1 MWPSRC
7 IIAVL
12 LLAACLDAAVAQ
24 VGQGT
29 DSLRSA
35 VASPAE
41 VRLSF
46 SRPTPLNTP
55 WLEQQ
60 QEFELAL
67 PYLLAPLPTTPYP
80 FLTSYD
86 GPQEP
91 DLTAAWRLQRAREEK
106 NSALYTVLGTV
117 QLGGVA
123 YLAYRH
129 VKKYG
134 FFR

>member
-1 MWPSRC
+1 MRSGRFV
-7 IIAVL
+7 IAVL
-12 LLAACLDAAVAQ
+12 LLAVCLDAAVAQ

-29 DSLRSA
+29 DSIRSA
-35 VASPAE
+35 VTSPAE

-46 SRPTPLNTP
+46 SRPMPLNTP

-67 PYLLAPLPTTPYP
+67 PYLIGPLPTTPYP
-80 FLTSYD
+80 FLISYD
-86 GPQEP
+86 GLQAP
-91 DLTAAWRLQRAREEK
+91 DLTAAWRLQLAREER
-106 NSALYTVLGTV
+106 NSTLYTVLGTV

-134 FFR
+134 LFK

>member
-1 MWPSRC
+1 MRSGRFV
-7 IIAVL
+7 IAVL

-24 VGQGT
+24 VGQET

-35 VASPAE
+35 VNAPAE

-46 SRPTPLNTP
+46 SRPMPLNTP

-67 PYLLAPLPTTPYP
+67 PYLLGPLPTTPYP
-80 FLTSYD
+80 FLISYD
-86 GPQEP
+86 DIREP

-134 FFR
+134 FFK

>member
-1 MWPSRC
+1 MRPSRS

-12 LLAACLDAAVAQ
+12 LLAACPDTAGAQ

-35 VASPAE
+35 LASPAE
-41 VRLSF
+41 VPLSF
-46 SRPTPLNTP
+46 FLPMPLNTP

-67 PYLLAPLPTTPYP
+67 PYVLGPLPATPYP
-80 FLTSYD
+80 FLISYD
-86 GPQEP
+86 DLREP

-106 NSALYTVLGTV
+106 NSTLYTVLGTV
-117 QLGGVA
+117 QLGGMA

-129 VKKYG
+129 IAKYG
-134 FFR
+134 FFK